1 MKTKVIVAAAL
12 IAFGVTAAS
21 AQTMVVNLAN
31 GSKMEF
37 KTSEVTNVEFKEAE
51 NKDDKPDNPVI
62 DDGQFANGHEYVD
75 LGLPSGTLW
84 AKCNI
89 GANSPEEYGDYYAW
103 GETETKTKYNESE
116 YKYYASIT
124 ESTLD
129 ADGFDIKTEYK
140 GYIKYVPMS
149 KSSDYGYKGFYDD
162 KTELE
167 LDDDVAHVK
176 WGGDWRM
183 PTKAEQDE
191 LRNNCTWD
199 WKELKGVKGYKVT
212 GANGKFIFLPAAGY
226 RYNSSLDNVGGYGYY
241 WSSSLYE
248 SYPYDAYDL
257 YFLSSYVGWDD
268 YYRYGGQS
276 VRAVRRQ

>member
-1 MKTKVIVAAAL
+1 MKTKAIMAAML
-12 IAFGVTAAS
+12 IACSVNVANS
-21 AQTMVVNLAN
+21 QTMVVNLAN

-51 NKDDKPDNPVI
+51 NKEDNPVI
-62 DDGQFANGHEYVD
+62 DDGQSANGHEYVD

-149 KSSDYGYKGFYDD
+149 KSSDYGYEGFYDD

-212 GANGKFIFLPAAGY
+212 GANGKYIFLPAAGF
-226 RYNSSLDNVGGYGYY
+226 RSNSSLNNGGSYGSY
-241 WSSSLYE
+241 WSSSLNDFPLYA
-248 SYPYDAYDL
+248 DFL
-257 YFLSSYVGWDD
+257 YFDSSYVDWCSSV
-268 YYRYGGQS
+268 RYFGLS

>member
-1 MKTKVIVAAAL
+1 MKTKAIMAAML
-12 IAFGVTAAS
+12 IACSVNVANS
-21 AQTMVVNLAN
+21 QTMVVNLAN

-51 NKDDKPDNPVI
+51 KKDDKPVT

-103 GETETKTKYNESE
+103 GETETKTNY
-116 YKYYASIT
+116 T
-124 ESTLD
+124 ESTYKYSPSSTEKD
-129 ADGFDIKTEYK
+129 ADGFDIISE
-140 GYIKYVPMS
+140 GYYTKYVPMS
-149 KSSDYGYKGFYDD
+149 KSSDYGYEGFYDD

-191 LRNNCTWD
+191 LINNCTWD

-212 GANGKFIFLPAAGY
+212 GANGKFIFLPAAGF
-226 RYNSSLDNVGGYGYY
+226 Y
-241 WSSSLYE
+241 WSSSLNE
-248 SYPYDAYDL
+248 SYPSFAYGL
-257 YFLSSYVGWDD
+257 YFDSSYVDWINSSR
-268 YYRYGGQS
+268 YYGRS